1 MKAKV
6 SAGAGAGFGVMA
18 GAGDGGLLG
27 GATDMAFDELAR
39 LALFAGRQL
48 ADDLRE
54 RFSFKKRWQNFI
66 TETSDVGMP
75 FWVSK
80 SLMER

>member
-1 MKAKV
+1 MKAEV
-6 SAGAGAGFGVMA
+6 SDGAGAGFGFMA
-18 GAGDGGLLG
+18 GAGGGVTLA
-27 GATDMAFDELAR
+27 GATGAVFDELAR
-39 LALFAGRQL
+39 LARLAGRRL
-48 ADDLRE
+48 ADDLRG

>member
-1 MKAKV
+1 MKAEV

-18 GAGDGGLLG
+18 GAGGIVVLAGTTGGV
-27 GATDMAFDELAR
+27 FDELAR
-39 LALFAGRQL
+39 LARFVGRRL
-48 ADDLRE
+48 ADDLRG
-54 RFSFKKRWQNFI
+54 RFSFKKRWQNFM

>member
-1 MKAKV
+1 VKAEV
-6 SAGAGAGFGVMA
+6 STGTGAGFGFMA
-18 GAGDGGLLG
+18 GAGGGVVVAGTIGTLFG
-27 GATDMAFDELAR
+27 ELAR
-39 LALFAGRQL
+39 LARFAGRRL
-48 ADDLRE
+48 ADDLRG
-54 RFSFKKRWQNFI
+54 RASFKKRWQNFI

>member
-1 MKAKV
+1 VKAEV
-6 SAGAGAGFGVMA
+6 SADAGASFGFMA
-18 GAGDGGLLG
+18 GAGGIVALD
-27 GATDMAFDELAR
+27 GATGAVFGELAR
-39 LALFAGRQL
+39 LARFAGRRL
-48 ADDLRE
+48 ADDLRG